1 MAALVMNS
9 INPKKLLNSKWTAVK
24 PQNKEKHFIVKEV
37 DYDELGMVISCIIE
51 AVINNREAA
60 IDWTEL
66 KDQDRWQQGWL

>member
-1 MAALVMNS
+1 MAALLMNS

-37 DYDELGMVISCIIE
+37 DYDELGVVISCIIE